1 MIGVSRPASYDVGDL
16 IRPLQKTEPDLAMTI
31 HKSFMTVLALV
42 FALASASLSAQ
53 ETYTLRLAETW
64 GPNSPILGETTRH
77 MASMA
82 EKMSGGRLQ
91 FRIDSSNK
99 HKAPFGIFD
108 MVKAGQYDMGHTAS
122 YYYKGS
128 IPNAMYFTT
137 VPFGMIAPEQY
148 AWFYY
153 GGGMELMEKV
163 YRPHGLLSF
172 PGGNTGNQMGG
183 WFREEIKSVEDLQG
197 LKMRTPG
204 FAGEVMSEVGVAVTN
219 IPPGELYSSLERG
232 TIDALEWVGPAL
244 DFQMGFH
251 QIAKYYY
258 SGWQEPGAEVQ
269 FLINEKTWNKLP
281 EELQEVLRVAM
292 RTAAYDMYIQSMHES
307 GVAWDRMKEDYP
319 DVTHK
324 TFPPEV
330 IEALRDATEKL
341 LAEEAEKD
349 ELAREIITSQQDYL
363 KQVRQWTNISDKAY
377 LNSVSGE

>member
-1 MIGVSRPASYDVGDL
+1 MITLRPFLTS
-16 IRPLQKTEPDLAMTI
+16 
-31 HKSFMTVLALV
+31 LALMMSLTSTSL
-42 FALASASLSAQ
+42 LAE
-53 ETYTLRLAETW
+53 ETYTIRLAETW
-64 GPNSPILGETTRH
+64 GPNSPILGETPRS
-77 MASMA
+77 MAAMA
-82 EKMSGGRLQ
+82 EKMSGGRLK

-153 GGGMELMEKV
+153 GGGMELMEEV

-183 WFREEIKSVEDLQG
+183 WFREEIKTVEDLDG

-219 IPPGELYSSLERG
+219 IPPGELYSALERG

-281 EELQEVLRVAM
+281 GELQEILRVAM
-292 RTAAYDMYIQSMHES
+292 RTAAYDMYIQSTHES

-330 IEALRDATEKL
+330 IEALREATDKL
-341 LAEEAEKD
+341 LAEEAQKD
-349 ELAREIITSQQDYL
+349 ELAKEIITSQQEYL

-377 LNSVSGE
+377 LNSVSGD

>member
-1 MIGVSRPASYDVGDL
+1 
-16 IRPLQKTEPDLAMTI
+16 MTI
-31 HKSFMTVLALV
+31 RKSFMTVLALV

-163 YRPHGLLSF
+163 YSPHGLLSF
-172 PGGNTGNQMGG
+172 PGGNTANQMGG
-183 WFREEIKSVEDLQG
+183 WFREEINSVEDLQG

-281 EELQEVLRVAM
+281 EELQEVLRVSM

-349 ELAREIITSQQDYL
+349 ELAREIITSQRDYL

>member
-1 MIGVSRPASYDVGDL
+1 
-16 IRPLQKTEPDLAMTI
+16 MTI
-31 HKSFMTVLALV
+31 RKSFMTVLALV

-183 WFREEIKSVEDLQG
+183 WFREEINSLEDLKG

-204 FAGEVMSEVGVAVTN
+204 FAGEVMSELGVAVTN
-219 IPPGELYSSLERG
+219 LPPGELYTALERG
-232 TIDALEWVGPAL
+232 TVDAVEWGGPAL

-269 FLINEKTWNKLP
+269 FLINKETW
-281 EELQEVLRVAM
+281 EELPKDLQEILRVAM
-292 RTAAYDMYIQSMHES
+292 RTAAYDMYIQSTHQS

-324 TFPPEV
+324 VFPPEV
-330 IEALRDATEKL
+330 IDALRSTTNRL
-341 LAEEAEKD
+341 LAEAAED
-349 ELAREIITSQQDYL
+349 DPLAKEIIESQRDYL

-377 LNSVSGE
+377 LNSVAED

>member
-1 MIGVSRPASYDVGDL
+1 
-16 IRPLQKTEPDLAMTI
+16 MTI
-31 HKSFMTVLALV
+31 RKSFMTVLALV

-183 WFREEIKSVEDLQG
+183 WFREEINSLEDLKG

-204 FAGEVMSEVGVAVTN
+204 FAGEVMSELGVAVTN
-219 IPPGELYSSLERG
+219 LPPGELYTALERG
-232 TIDALEWVGPAL
+232 TVDAVEWGGPAL

-269 FLINEKTWNKLP
+269 FLINKKTW
-281 EELQEVLRVAM
+281 EELPKDLQEILRVAM
-292 RTAAYDMYIQSMHES
+292 RTAAYDMYIQSTHQS

-324 TFPPEV
+324 VFPPEV
-330 IEALRDATEKL
+330 IDALRSTTNRL
-341 LAEEAEKD
+341 LAEAAED
-349 ELAREIITSQQDYL
+349 DPLAKEIIESQRDYL

-377 LNSVSGE
+377 LNSVAED

>member
-1 MIGVSRPASYDVGDL
+1 ML
-16 IRPLQKTEPDLAMTI
+16 TLKPLLT
-31 HKSFMTVLALV
+31 
-42 FALASASLSAQ
+42 SLTLMLSLTSTSLLAQ
-53 ETYTLRLAETW
+53 ETYTIRLAETW
-64 GPNSPILGETTRH
+64 GPNSPILGETPRN
-77 MASMA
+77 MAAMA
-82 EKMSGGRLQ
+82 EKMSEGRLK

-137 VPFGMIAPEQY
+137 VPFGMIAAEQY

-153 GGGMELMEKV
+153 GDGMELMEKV
-163 YRPHGLLSF
+163 YQPHGLLSF

-183 WFREEIKSVEDLQG
+183 WFREEIKTVEDLDG

-204 FAGEVMSEVGVAVTN
+204 FAGEVMSELGVAVTN
-219 IPPGELYSSLERG
+219 IPPGELYSALERG

-281 EELQEVLRVAM
+281 ADLQEILRVSM
-292 RTAAYDMYIQSMHES
+292 RTAAYDMYMQSMHES

-330 IEALRDATEKL
+330 IEALREATEKL
-341 LAEEAEKD
+341 LEKEAEKD
-349 ELAREIITSQQDYL
+349 ELAKEIITSQREYL

>member
-1 MIGVSRPASYDVGDL
+1 MSIYKMIFPIIA
-16 IRPLQKTEPDLAMTI
+16 
-31 HKSFMTVLALV
+31 FLALTV
-42 FALASASLSAQ
+42 PISAGAQ
-53 ETYTLRLAETW
+53 ETHTIRLAETW
-64 GPNSPILGETTRH
+64 GPNSPILGDATRN
-77 MASMA
+77 MAAMA
-82 EKMSGGRLQ
+82 EKMSAGRLQ

-99 HKAPFGIFD
+99 HKAPFGIFN

-148 AWFYY
+148 AWFYH

-163 YRPHGLLSF
+163 YQPFGLLSF

-183 WFREEIKSVEDLQG
+183 WFRKEINSLEDLQG

-204 FAGEVMSEVGVAVTN
+204 FAGEVMAELGVAVTN
-219 IPPGELYSSLERG
+219 IPPGELYTALERG

-251 QIAKYYY
+251 QIAKHYY

-269 FLINEKTWNKLP
+269 FLINEKTWKKLP
-281 EELQEVLRVAM
+281 DDLQEILRVAM
-292 RTAAYDMYIQSMHES
+292 RTAAYDMYTQSTHLS
-307 GVAWDRMKEDYP
+307 GEAWVKMKEDYP
-319 DVTHK
+319 DVSHE

-330 IEALRDATEKL
+330 IDALREATGKL
-341 LAEEAEKD
+341 LAEAAAED
-349 ELAREIITSQQDYL
+349 ELASEIIHSQRSYL
-363 KQVRQWTNISDKAY
+363 EQVRQWTNISDKAY
-377 LNSVSGE
+377 LNSVSKGTGD

>member
-1 MIGVSRPASYDVGDL
+1 MFSFK
-16 IRPLQKTEPDLAMTI
+16 PLLTA
-31 HKSFMTVLALV
+31 LALM
-42 FALASASLSAQ
+42 LSLTSTSLLAQ
-53 ETYTLRLAETW
+53 ETYTIRLAETW
-64 GPNSPILGETTRH
+64 GPNSPILGETPRN
-77 MASMA
+77 MAAMA
-82 EKMSGGRLQ
+82 EKMSGGRLK

-148 AWFYY
+148 AWFYH
-153 GGGMELMEKV
+153 GGGMELMQKV
-163 YRPHGLLSF
+163 YQPHGLLSF

-183 WFREEIKSVEDLQG
+183 WFREEIETVEDLEG

-219 IPPGELYSSLERG
+219 IPPGELYSALERG

-281 EELQEVLRVAM
+281 PELQEILRVSM
-292 RTAAYDMYIQSMHES
+292 RTAAYDMYIQSTHES
-307 GVAWDRMKEDYP
+307 GIAWDRMKEDYP

-330 IEALRDATEKL
+330 IEALREATDKL
-341 LAEEAEKD
+341 LAEAAQKD
-349 ELAREIITSQQDYL
+349 ELAKEIITSQHDYL
-363 KQVRQWTNISDKAY
+363 QQVRQWTNISDKAY
-377 LNSVSGE
+377 LNSVSSE